1 MYTECIIYKYGQ
13 FTLKLHISTVWY
25 TYVFYNCHSYE
36 SGRSTIDRIF
46 GQRFYPG
53 FPSTLRSCDLSCG
66 TYPSTSENRFR
77 NGIDLI
83 QTSDQSVSIH
93 YLTLLDIIISI
104 WYRYLLHLLAML
116 VYLISAL

>member
-1 MYTECIIYKYGQ
+1 MI
-13 FTLKLHISTVWY
+13 HIS
-25 TYVFYNCHSYE
+25 YVFYNCLHSYE
-36 SGRSTIDRIF
+36 SARSTVDSIF

-53 FPSTLRSCDLSCG
+53 FPSTLRSCDPSCG

-93 YLTLLDIIISI
+93 YFANLLSFLYYYFIYFNIIFI

-116 VYLISAL
+116 VYLISVL